1 MLHAIVLVDWRPPYA
16 AGSATA
22 SLLLTPSGGTEL
34 LVRLRHDLAAA
45 EATQFCIAP
54 NFAFAPEYVQALRTL
69 VPEAEVLPPEGRARF
84 LDAHEPSDLL
94 LIVDSRYYPLPAGEL
109 QKLLAPTPGDP
120 LTKHLLRMRR
130 SAGGVDERVAYD
142 AQRRVR
148 AIQRLY
154 DGVTQL
160 ETVGI
165 SCTLTTALV
174 ARRAGDVLPF
184 TPTTVRTRLAA
195 ANLPARDVL
204 SSVATL
210 DLLEPRH
217 ILAHNARLAEMTL
230 AEPLPAPYRLRA
242 PGVWLTEDVE
252 VAETARLF
260 GPLILQSGVQVGR
273 DTLIAGPAVLG
284 PRAQVAAGTSLVR
297 CVVSA
302 GTHVPAGAA
311 YSDAL
316 LTNGELGDLQVF
328 ETRAP
333 LASQQAAGCGAET
346 EVPAAAPARAQL
358 IHAALKRTL
367 DFVLAAVG
375 LVALAPLLLV
385 VAVLVKLTS
394 PGPIFFGHHR
404 EGRGGRIFRCWK
416 FRTMVNRAHAQQRA
430 LYNTNTVD
438 GPQFKMPNDPRI
450 TPLGRILRVTNIDE
464 LPQLFNV
471 VRGEMS
477 LIGPRP
483 SPFRENQIC
492 VPWREA
498 RLSVRP
504 GITGLWQ
511 VCRRERA
518 TGDFHQWI
526 YYDILYVRHQSLA
539 LDVRIFLA
547 TFLTAGGR
555 WGIPVR
561 WMIPPSQPRTGAR
574 SRASA
579 GGRSGALPAPQ
590 PS

>member
-1 MLHAIVLVDWRPPYA
+1 MLHAILLVDWRPPYA
-16 AGSATA
+16 AGSSTA
-22 SLLLTPSGGTEL
+22 SLLLTPSGGTAL
-34 LVRLRHDLAAA
+34 LARLHHGLAAA
-45 EATQFCIAP
+45 EAGQFCLVP
-54 NFAFAPEYVQALRTL
+54 NFAFSPEYVEAVRAL

-84 LDAHEPSDLL
+84 FDAHEPSDLL
-94 LIVDSRYYPLPAGEL
+94 LIVDSRYYPLPGGEL
-109 QKLLAPTPGDP
+109 ERLLAPLPGDP
-120 LTKHLLRMRR
+120 LTKHLVRMRR
-130 SAGGVDERVAYD
+130 SAGGVDERVVYD

-160 ETVGI
+160 ESVGV
-165 SCTLTTALV
+165 SCTLTTAVV
-174 ARRAGDVLPF
+174 ARRAADTLPF
-184 TPTTVRTRLAA
+184 TPATVRTRLAG

-217 ILAHNARLAEMTL
+217 ILAHNERLAETTL
-230 AEPLPAPYRLRA
+230 DEPLPAPYRLLA
-242 PGVWLTEDVE
+242 PGVWVTDGVE
-252 VAETARLF
+252 IAETARLF
-260 GPLILQSGVQVGR
+260 GPLILQSGVQVGS
-273 DTLIAGPAVLG
+273 DALIAGPAVLG
-284 PRAQVAAGTSLVR
+284 PRAKVAAGAVLVR
-297 CVVSA
+297 CVVGSA
-302 GTHVPAGAA
+302 AHVPAGAT
-311 YSDAL
+311 YTDAL
-316 LTNGELGDLQVF
+316 LSTSELGELQVF

-333 LASQQAAGCGAET
+333 LVSLQADGRWDGSAPPAL
-346 EVPAAAPARAQL
+346 VPPRAQAF
-358 IHAALKRTL
+358 HAGVKRTL

-375 LVALAPLLLV
+375 LIALSPLLLL
-385 VAVLVKLTS
+385 VAALVKLTS

-416 FRTMVNRAHAQQRA
+416 FRTMVERAHAQQRA

-492 VPWREA
+492 VPWRAA

-561 WMIPPSQPRTGAR
+561 WMIPPARPQRGAR
-574 SRASA
+574 SQAQGSA
-579 GGRSGALPAPQ
+579 SGALTAPQ